1 MKTKKRHSHK
11 KTYKR
16 YNHKRR
22 FQTKKRCHRG
32 GAPEDSYTYFMD
44 AKHSGGIHIRRN
56 ESDPAKMWLIGP
68 SNRLWTFGTLE
79 KGEGVFG
86 KDGRYK
92 PFIDA
97 WKKDAKSHNPITLS
111 NFLYPMRDVDSSYGM
126 VISDDQFKRIFI
138 DGDLASPKLVEKYSI
153 ATDEPDAVP
162 VDSGG
167 PSERNESFFPFLVP
181 APPLLEGE
189 EGVSDAVVNLELKP
203 NHTRP
208 ADAVKT
214 ALVGASLAEIR
225 KIRSDNVAQFKN
237 LENFDTNLEILGD
250 KLLYIFGPG
259 CFNYLEFES
268 NLYNSANDWNDPLH
282 LKMFS
287 RTNKKSEYTK
297 FLDGQKSIL
306 MMWANKS
313 LECTSQSPEVNRFIG
328 TTFDN
333 RVSRERFKRS
343 FQDFARMSIMLRVDE
358 EKLRKNHKIGKVDD
372 DGWCFY
378 RAGLVAMGTDVSGPN
393 AIRVLREFALAISW
407 IIVNVCPDLPD
418 ALNGFG
424 FMNMNEQIQNYS
436 VNNSAID
443 ITAMEMVKLISV
455 PKLSDVFKPCLYPIL
470 GYNIAQI
477 AAMIFGRNI
486 FIFNDRFNC
495 VEQYCGTDSTD
506 PKDQIFMLNTNG
518 NHFDII
524 QLSDGVGPIVHKSS
538 AGGAKKKSSAKRR

>member
-11 KTYKR
+11 KTHKR

-68 SNRLWTFGTLE
+68 SNRLWTFGTLD
-79 KGEGVFG
+79 KGEGIRG

-97 WKKDAKSHNPITLS
+97 WKKDAVLYIPITLS

-126 VISDDQFKRIFI
+126 VISDDQFKRIII

-167 PSERNESFFPFLVP
+167 PSERNESFFPFIVP
-181 APPLLEGE
+181 TPPLLEGE
-189 EGVSDAVVNLELKP
+189 EGVSDAGAD
-203 NHTRP
+203 RP
-208 ADAVKT
+208 ADAVKPV
-214 ALVGASLAEIR
+214 LVGASLAEMR
-225 KIRSDNVAQFKN
+225 NVRRDNVDQFKN
-237 LENFDTNLEILGD
+237 LVNFDTNLESLGD
-250 KLLYIFGPG
+250 RLLYIFGPN
-259 CFNYLEFES
+259 CDNYREFES
-268 NLYNSANDWNDPLH
+268 NLYDSANDRNDPLH

-313 LECTSQSPEVNRFIG
+313 LECVIPESNRFLG
-328 TTFDN
+328 TTFEIPG
-333 RVSRERFKRS
+333 SHAKFKTS
-343 FQDFARMSIMLRVDE
+343 FQKLAEKNSGLRVDE
-358 EKLRKNHKIGKVDD
+358 EKLRNNHTIKKVED

-378 RAGLVAMGTDVSGPN
+378 RAGLVARGTDVSGPD
-393 AIRVLREFALAISW
+393 AIHVLREFALAISW
-407 IIVNVCPDLPD
+407 IIVNVCPDPPVVLQGIVD
-418 ALNGFG
+418 
-424 FMNMNEQIQNYS
+424 MNEQIQNYS
-436 VNNSAID
+436 VNNSQID

-506 PKDQIFMLNTNG
+506 PTHQIFMLNDNG

-538 AGGAKKKSSAKRR
+538 AGGSSAKRR

>member
-16 YNHKRR
+16 YNHKRK

-44 AKHSGGIHIRRN
+44 AKHSGGIPGPGGIHIRRN

-68 SNRLWTFGTLE
+68 SSRMWTFGTLA
-79 KGEGVFG
+79 KGEGMFG

-97 WKKDAKSHNPITLS
+97 WKKDAKLYTPITLS
-111 NFLYPMRDVDSSYGM
+111 NFLYKMRDVDSSYGM

-138 DGDLASPKLVEKYSI
+138 DGGLATPALVEKYSI

-167 PSERNESFFPFLVP
+167 PSERNESFFPFIVP
-181 APPLLEGE
+181 TPPLLEGE
-189 EGVSDAVVNLELKP
+189 EGVSDAGAD
-203 NHTRP
+203 RP
-208 ADAVKT
+208 ADAVKPV
-214 ALVGASLAEIR
+214 LVGASLAEIR
-225 KIRSDNVAQFKN
+225 NVRGDNVDQFKN
-237 LENFDTNLEILGD
+237 LVNFDTNLESLGD
-250 KLLYIFGPG
+250 KLLYIFGPN
-259 CFNYLEFES
+259 CDNYREFES
-268 NLYNSANDWNDPLH
+268 NLYDSANDRNDPLH

-313 LECTSQSPEVNRFIG
+313 LECIIPESNRFLG
-328 TTFDN
+328 TTFEIPG
-333 RVSRERFKRS
+333 SHAKFKRS
-343 FQDFARMSIMLRVDE
+343 FQDFAIMSIRLKVDE
-358 EKLRKNHKIGKVDD
+358 EKLRNNHTIKKVED

-378 RAGLVAMGTDVSGPN
+378 RAGLVARGTDVSGPD
-393 AIRVLREFALAISW
+393 AILVLREFALAISW
-407 IIVNVCPDLPD
+407 IIVNVCPDPPVVLQGLVD
-418 ALNGFG
+418 
-424 FMNMNEQIQNYS
+424 MNEPIPNYS

-443 ITAMEMVKLISV
+443 ITAMELVKLISV
-455 PKLSDVFKPCLYPIL
+455 PKLSDIFKPCLYPIL

-506 PKDQIFMLNTNG
+506 PTHQIFILNDNG

-524 QLSDGVGPIVHKSS
+524 QLSDGVGPIVHVDK
-538 AGGAKKKSSAKRR
+538 AGGSSAKRR